1 MGRRWRGAMSLLQG
15 ELAGST
21 PNVSTFVM
29 RRHNNARVS
38 LDINNKIDR
47 LILLWS
53 FARVVYVASLLRKW
67 LSNLPASSNLAD
79 SVWQK
84 EFLLFYW
91 FDSNKA
97 RLGLWG

>member
-1 MGRRWRGAMSLLQG
+1 MLGL
-15 ELAGST
+15 
-21 PNVSTFVM
+21 VSI
-29 RRHNNARVS
+29 
-38 LDINNKIDR
+38 LIIDR

-84 EFLLFYW
+84 EFLLF
-91 FDSNKA
+91 FGSIPKGP
-97 RLGLWG
+97 LGLVGLNTLRQLCIGRSMARTSALQADDGVSITLRCSL